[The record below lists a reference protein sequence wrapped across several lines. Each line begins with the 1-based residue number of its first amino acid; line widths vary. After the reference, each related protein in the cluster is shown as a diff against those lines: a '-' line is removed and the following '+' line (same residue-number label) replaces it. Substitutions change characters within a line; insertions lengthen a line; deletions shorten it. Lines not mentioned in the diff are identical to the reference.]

1 MIKERKISE
10 KKSKETIHSNRI
22 KVILEEIGMNQQEL
36 ADITQLNASH
46 LSKIILGKRRCISL
60 PIAFK
65 IANALGKTVE
75 QVFVAKKQVTVNPE
89 EGD

>member
-46 LSKIILGKRRCISL
+46 LSKIILVKSW
-60 PIAFK
+60 K
-65 IANALGKTVE
+65 
-75 QVFVAKKQVTVNPE
+75 
-89 EGD
+89 

>member
-1 MIKERKISE
+1 MINIIE

-22 KVILEEIGMNQQEL
+22 KVILEQIGMTQQEL
-36 ADITQLNASH
+36 ADMTQLNASH

-65 IANALGKTVE
+65 ISNALGKTVE
-75 QVFVAKKQVTVNPE
+75 QVFVAKKPKAVNLE

>member
-60 PIAFK
+60 PMYPTLK
-65 IANALGKTVE
+65 EEE
-75 QVFVAKKQVTVNPE
+75 QFMVINYIIKFYE
-89 EGD
+89 R